1 MRRFAAVVAAASTV
15 AACGQPPEPPPP
27 APPPTAAAPTG
38 PIDPGRINRARYE
51 LPPDYEV
58 AEISGRVAP
67 LAQWG
72 FGPGWTTEPARCG
85 VLADPPLDPASV
97 RGWSASGA
105 GGIVYAVAA
114 GGVPAVDPTVLGE
127 CGNWTMSAGPAAG
140 TVRLTEAPSI
150 DGVTTVG
157 MAADSLIVVEGGTET
172 RSHATTVVA
181 YEQPH
186 LVYVTVVTDPG
197 LPGPPLDPGFAGDLL
212 TKTVAALR
220 S

>member
-1 MRRFAAVVAAASTV
+1 M
-15 AACGQPPEPPPP
+15 
-27 APPPTAAAPTG
+27 
-38 PIDPGRINRARYE
+38 DPGRINRARYE
-51 LPPDYEV
+51 LPPGYEV

-72 FGPGWTTEPARCG
+72 FGSGWNADPPRCG
-85 VLADPPLDPASV
+85 ALADPPLDPASV

-114 GGVPAVDPTVLGE
+114 GGAVPVDPAVLAE
-127 CGNWTMSAGPAAG
+127 CATWTMSAGPAG
-140 TVRLTEAPSI
+140 GDVRLTDAPPVA
-150 DGVTTVG
+150 GTTTVG
-157 MAADSLIVVEGGTET
+157 MAADALIVVEGGTET

-181 YEQPH
+181 YEAPH

-197 LPGPPLDPGFAGDLL
+197 LPGPPLEQAFAADLL